1 MKAFSK
7 EGTYQEENGKE
18 SLINEIE
25 LNRKLTH
32 KNLMRL
38 YGVYESQNSIYVQ
51 VELLQGGQLYDKIQA
66 KHKFT
71 PAQVKTVMKG
81 LLEGLEYMHEKRIMH
96 RDLKPENIILRDEND
111 YDCVIADFGLATH
124 CE

>member
-1 MKAFSK
+1 
-7 EGTYQEENGKE
+7 
-18 SLINEIE
+18 
-25 LNRKLTH
+25 
-32 KNLMRL
+32 MRL

-71 PAQVKTVMKG
+71 PTQIKTVMKG
-81 LLEGLEYMHEKRIMH
+81 LLEGLEYMHERKIMH